1 MSLATRCFACG
12 TVFRVVQDQLKVSE
26 GWVRCGRCNEVFNA
40 LDSLFDLERD
50 TPPIWSPGTSAAPM
64 AVPPSVAAEPTRRE
78 PDAAD
83 TASKEESLV
92 DRIDAH
98 LQNSW
103 RSDSSPAARVSER
116 DRLDFP
122 DAQFDPEFSIGMLT
136 EPSSDTAT
144 TLPLATE
151 PVPAPTLSTPE
162 FVRHAQRRAHWR
174 SPLARLGLATASLVL
189 LVSLGLQVGHHFRDV
204 VAARWPEAKPALRAW
219 CEVWACSIRA
229 PHRIDDIAVESSALT
244 RSTEPN
250 AFKFIVTL
258 RNRGV
263 LAFAVPS
270 VDLSLT
276 DPSGQLV
283 TRRVLS
289 PGDFRIVQPSIQPGA
304 ELPLQLLLTAGDTR
318 VSGYTVEVFYP

>member
-50 TPPIWSPGTSAAPM
+50 TPPAWSPGTSTPVAAPAGGA
-64 AVPPSVAAEPTRRE
+64 AVAPPAQAPSG
-78 PDAAD
+78 PDPVVE
-83 TASKEESLV
+83 EESLV

-103 RSDSSPAARVSER
+103 RSNSSPAARVSER
-116 DRLDFP
+116 DKLDFP

-136 EPSSDTAT
+136 EPSPDTAT
-144 TLPLATE
+144 TLPLTTE
-151 PVPAPTLSTPE
+151 PSPVSATPE
-162 FVRHAQRRAHWR
+162 FVRHAQRRAHWQ
-174 SPLARLGLATASLVL
+174 SPLARGLLATAGLL
-189 LVSLGLQVGHHFRDV
+189 LVVSLSLQTGHHFRDL
-204 VAARWPEAKPALRAW
+204 VAARWPEARPALQAW
-219 CEVWACSIRA
+219 CDVWACSLRA
-229 PHRIDDIAVESSALT
+229 PHRIEDIAVESSSLT
-244 RSTEPN
+244 RSPEPD
-250 AFKFIVTL
+250 AFKLMVTL
-258 RNRGV
+258 RNRGA

-276 DPSGQLV
+276 DPAGQLV

-289 PGDFRIVQPSIQPGA
+289 PGDFRISLSAIQPGA
-304 ELPLQLLLTAGDTR
+304 ELPLQLLLTTGSTR
-318 VSGYTVEVFYP
+318 VTGYTVEVFYP